1 MEVSS
6 LISIGECTQ
15 SPVPLLSQEFG
26 GGGQSECFTSL
37 VTWLVP
43 LATSCHPEAL

>member
-6 LISIGECTQ
+6 LIKSLALGECTQ

-26 GGGQSECFTSL
+26 GVNLNIS
-37 VTWLVP
+37 P
-43 LATSCHPEAL
+43 L